1 MSDTSNFSI
10 SEHLGMKM
18 NKYVIS
24 QGLPYT
30 NAFDEIDGLL
40 EIYSQGRKP
49 VSQVRYNAQEE
60 GHK

>member
-1 MSDTSNFSI
+1 
-10 SEHLGMKM
+10 M

-30 NAFDEIDGLL
+30 NALDKIDSLL

-49 VSQVRYNAQEE
+49 VSQVRYDAKEE
-60 GHK
+60 GHKEIQ

>member
-1 MSDTSNFSI
+1 
-10 SEHLGMKM
+10 MKM

-24 QGLPYT
+24 QGFPYT
-30 NAFDEIDGLL
+30 NAFDGIDDLL

-49 VSQVRYNAQEE
+49 VSQVRYDAQEE